1 MTVTVNNS
9 NTQTNSTHFMAN
21 DNENISFQSVN
32 HQLNNNNNESKVP
45 QKAVETDNSEEQ
57 TSTPESTTPT
67 EPTSLTSPS
76 AQITGTCVSHTVLP
90 IQTISS
96 LSESCEN
103 NSSSSLST
111 VDSLDEIK
119 PSKRVINNKVLSP
132 VRESSEITPNN
143 TPNKCSNDVIIPK
156 TEDCLKNTKNKEIV
170 KNKSCLPSDST
181 TPASASASSAS
192 TSGSAMAFIIP
203 FDSDDKSSK
212 KKMNIK
218 DSIRQFAP
226 PKPDS
231 IEKPRP
237 QKTNNNDLNK
247 SDNLFA
253 NQKSPTMQS
262 KQKSKSSIKSLPVKN
277 RSPVH
282 NIIETNGHLSDS
294 ATYLIH
300 RMLCS
305 ETQNIMPVKNVIE
318 NSNNRRNSSDL
329 SSKST
334 PNKEKCS
341 PSNSGEKD
349 SGVSDDNKSETGT
362 YTVDQNDDDIE
373 DARKKIDEIFGVFDD
388 SNTFSYNSSSE
399 CASPDI
405 AINSAQNILLS
416 HEKSESNNLFVNQS
430 FSSPKFSRK
439 FVPIKE
445 ISDSSQNQNSIANTS
460 TFTRSKRKPPIPQNY
475 LSKNDY
481 KLNDQ
486 NLSEENDENNDKDFT
501 PVYSNDSS
509 NRVTNNFDLKPSRNQ
524 NSSLTKKSYN
534 TSQNFD
540 ILSNNS
546 SSNKSKPVSISHS
559 APTTPRSPLVLRKIL
574 QLQLKDNSKVNNN
587 NNQRKN
593 SWSYS
598 NSDLDHCDSYNSDE
612 STDQSQRS
620 SNSALSKDGGNVSSA
635 SVSSK
640 MRFNRAFALRR
651 ARLGIETPGI
661 PVDINKNKTQT
672 NTNAKQQ
679 QQQKSSFSRNDG
691 GRFSL
696 RLPKNNNIDN
706 SRKQFNQNNLINR
719 ISSQEKA
726 KKAPLQRK
734 ISDPMNNKAIS
745 GNRSALKATLSDN
758 DRPINNRAN
767 SPWIQSLRQNSY
779 TNNNNSFHDSN
790 NSLQKS
796 SSFSESKVI
805 ECSRNSD
812 NGSVRG
818 IPTFQV
824 GKRFFSTKP
833 HQMAQI
839 ESSIRAK
846 SIGQKPGVMSLSM
859 TESSHKSPDSPSAG
873 KSSSQHQ
880 NKSMR
885 ELSALD
891 GLVVSAINQLSQK
904 MRTNMRCL
912 LEKERLKHQIG
923 TETRVMIDEILP
935 QVSSPDKRL
944 NDNNESNIS
953 RDLSNI
959 LKNLKKVEQSFDGK
973 EFNEHLVF

>member
-1 MTVTVNNS
+1 
-9 NTQTNSTHFMAN
+9 
-21 DNENISFQSVN
+21 
-32 HQLNNNNNESKVP
+32 
-45 QKAVETDNSEEQ
+45 
-57 TSTPESTTPT
+57 
-67 EPTSLTSPS
+67 
-76 AQITGTCVSHTVLP
+76 
-90 IQTISS
+90 
-96 LSESCEN
+96 
-103 NSSSSLST
+103 
-111 VDSLDEIK
+111 
-119 PSKRVINNKVLSP
+119 
-132 VRESSEITPNN
+132 
-143 TPNKCSNDVIIPK
+143 
-156 TEDCLKNTKNKEIV
+156 
-170 KNKSCLPSDST
+170 
-181 TPASASASSAS
+181 
-192 TSGSAMAFIIP
+192 
-203 FDSDDKSSK
+203 
-212 KKMNIK
+212 MNIK

-253 NQKSPTMQS
+253 NQKSPKMHS
-262 KQKSKSSIKSLPVKN
+262 KQKSKSSIKSMPVKN
-277 RSPVH
+277 RSPVN

-318 NSNNRRNSSDL
+318 NSNIRRNSSDL

-388 SNTFSYNSSSE
+388 SNTFSYHSSSE

-405 AINSAQNILLS
+405 AINSAQNILFS
-416 HEKSESNNLFVNQS
+416 HEKSEPNNNLFVNQL

-439 FVPIKE
+439 FVPIKG
-445 ISDSSQNQNSIANTS
+445 ISDSPQNQTSMANTS

-481 KLNDQ
+481 KLDDQ
-486 NLSEENDENNDKDFT
+486 NLSEANNDKDFT
-501 PVYSNDSS
+501 SIYSNDSS
-509 NRVTNNFDLKPSRNQ
+509 NRVTNNFDLKSRNQ
-524 NSSLTKKSYN
+524 NSSSLTNTSYN

-546 SSNKSKPVSISHS
+546 SNNKSKPVSISHS

-574 QLQLKDNSKVNNN
+574 QLQSKDNSKIINNR
-587 NNQRKN
+587 RKN

-635 SVSSK
+635 SVPSK

-661 PVDINKNKTQT
+661 PVDMNKNKTQT
-672 NTNAKQQ
+672 NTNAKQ

-696 RLPKNNNIDN
+696 RLPKNDNIDN

-734 ISDPMNNKAIS
+734 VSDPMNNKAIN

-779 TNNNNSFHDSN
+779 TNNSNSFHNSN

-796 SSFSESKVI
+796 SSFAESKVL

-812 NGSVRG
+812 NSSVRG

-846 SIGQKPGVMSLSM
+846 NIGQKPDVMSISM
-859 TESSHKSPDSPSAG
+859 TESSHKSPDSPSDG

-904 MRTNMRCL
+904 MRTNMRSL
-912 LEKERLKHQIG
+912 LERERLKHQIG

-935 QVSSPDKRL
+935 QVSSPDRRL

-973 EFNEHLVF
+973 QFYEHLVL

>member
-1 MTVTVNNS
+1 
-9 NTQTNSTHFMAN
+9 
-21 DNENISFQSVN
+21 
-32 HQLNNNNNESKVP
+32 
-45 QKAVETDNSEEQ
+45 
-57 TSTPESTTPT
+57 
-67 EPTSLTSPS
+67 
-76 AQITGTCVSHTVLP
+76 
-90 IQTISS
+90 
-96 LSESCEN
+96 
-103 NSSSSLST
+103 
-111 VDSLDEIK
+111 
-119 PSKRVINNKVLSP
+119 
-132 VRESSEITPNN
+132 
-143 TPNKCSNDVIIPK
+143 
-156 TEDCLKNTKNKEIV
+156 
-170 KNKSCLPSDST
+170 
-181 TPASASASSAS
+181 
-192 TSGSAMAFIIP
+192 MAFIIP

-218 DSIRQFAP
+218 DSIRKFAP

-247 SDNLFA
+247 PDNLFA

-262 KQKSKSSIKSLPVKN
+262 KQKSKSSIRSMPVKN
-277 RSPVH
+277 RSPVN

-305 ETQNIMPVKNVIE
+305 ETQNIMPVKNVNE
-318 NSNNRRNSSDL
+318 DSNIRRNSSDL

-362 YTVDQNDDDIE
+362 YTVDQTDDDIE

-388 SNTFSYNSSSE
+388 SNTFSYHSSSE

-405 AINSAQNILLS
+405 SINSAQNILFS
-416 HEKSESNNLFVNQS
+416 HGKSESNNLFVNQS
-430 FSSPKFSRK
+430 FSSPKFSKK

-445 ISDSSQNQNSIANTS
+445 TSVSPQNQKSMANTS
-460 TFTRSKRKPPIPQNY
+460 TFTRSRRKPPIPQNY

-486 NLSEENDENNDKDFT
+486 TISEANNDKDFT
-501 PVYSNDSS
+501 PIYSNDSS
-509 NRVTNNFDLKPSRNQ
+509 NRVMNNLDLKSSRNQ
-524 NSSLTKKSYN
+524 NSSLTNTSYN

-540 ILSNNS
+540 ILSNS

-574 QLQLKDNSKVNNN
+574 QLQSKDNSKVVNNN
-587 NNQRKN
+587 RRKN

-598 NSDLDHCDSYNSDE
+598 NSDLVHCDSYNSDE

-620 SNSALSKDGGNVSSA
+620 TNSTLSKDGGNVSSA
-635 SVSSK
+635 SVPSK

-679 QQQKSSFSRNDG
+679 QQKSSFSRNDG

-696 RLPKNNNIDN
+696 RLPKIDNTNN
-706 SRKQFNQNNLINR
+706 SRKQYNQNNLINR
-719 ISSQEKA
+719 IPSQEKL

-779 TNNNNSFHDSN
+779 TNNSNSFHDSN

-796 SSFSESKVI
+796 PSFTESKVP

-846 SIGQKPGVMSLSM
+846 NIGQKPDVMSISM

-880 NKSMR
+880 NKSIR

-912 LEKERLKHQIG
+912 LERERLKHQIG

-944 NDNNESNIS
+944 NNNNESNIS

-973 EFNEHLVF
+973 AI